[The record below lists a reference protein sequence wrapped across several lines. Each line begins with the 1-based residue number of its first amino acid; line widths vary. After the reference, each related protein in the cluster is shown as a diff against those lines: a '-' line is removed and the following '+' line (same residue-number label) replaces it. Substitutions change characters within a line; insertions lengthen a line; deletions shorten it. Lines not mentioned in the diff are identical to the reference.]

1 MANTEVPGITE
12 TAVSRNKDQILITL
26 ATGKTGYLT
35 TKNLL
40 QDGYSV
46 KIFVRSK
53 SDKAN
58 ELQRLGAEVI
68 VGTFDNINDI
78 KRALTGVSTVY
89 YCYPLK
95 RGMVDD
101 VKLFIKAALASG
113 IKAVVF
119 MGQRIAEFA
128 DTGSV
133 LTNNTREAYNLFQ
146 ESGLNVVYF
155 IPGYFADN
163 NFPVTEFV
171 LQLGIFP
178 SSYGKGK
185 NPWISNE
192 DMGRTI
198 AALLKNPVPYF
209 GTKLF
214 PTGSKS
220 ISAVEMASIFSKVR
234 GSKVRVIESPEWL
247 FLKAGFMLG
256 KEFGV
261 DAFAIVQ
268 ANLYNRQLKM
278 NRFDIEPTGVVK
290 ELTGREPED
299 FETITRRYFDESPY
313 KKRSLKNWLSAFNK
327 FLFMPFT
334 PIPSTRALAALNS

>member
-1 MANTEVPGITE
+1 MTNTEGVRAREASTPKNLD
-12 TAVSRNKDQILITL
+12 RLLITL
-26 ATGKTGYLT
+26 ATGKTGYLAAS
-35 TKNLL
+35 NLL
-40 QDGYSV
+40 QEGYLV
-46 KIFVRSK
+46 RIFVRSHGE
-53 SDKAN
+53 KAN
-58 ELQRLGAEVI
+58 ALERLGAEVV
-68 VGTFDNINDI
+68 VGTFDNIEDL
-78 KRALTGVSTVY
+78 KRALSGVSTVY

-95 RGMVDD
+95 RGMVED
-101 VKLFIKAALASG
+101 VKLFIKAALASD

-128 DTGSV
+128 DTGSL
-133 LTNNTREAYNLFQ
+133 LTNNTREAYKLFQ
-146 ESGLNVVYF
+146 DSGLKVVYF
-155 IPGYFADN
+155 VPGYFADN

-171 LQLGIFP
+171 LQLGILP

-198 AALLKNPVPYF
+198 AALMKNPAPYF

-220 ISAVEMASIFSKVR
+220 ISAIEMASIYSKVR
-234 GSKVRVIESPEWL
+234 GRKVRLIKSPEWL

-256 KEFGV
+256 KEFGF

-268 ANLYNRQLKM
+268 ANIYNRQLKM

-299 FETITRRYFDESPY
+299 FETITRRYFDNSPY
-313 KKRSLKNWLSAFNK
+313 KKRSLKNWLSAMKK
-327 FLFMPFT
+327 FLAMPFT
-334 PIPSTRALAALNS
+334 SVPSRHALQALNS

>member
-1 MANTEVPGITE
+1 MVNTEASSPKN
-12 TAVSRNKDQILITL
+12 RDRILITL
-26 ATGKTGYLT
+26 ATGKTGYLAAS
-35 TKNLL
+35 NLL
-40 QDGYSV
+40 QEGYPV
-46 KIFVRSK
+46 RIFVRSH
-53 SDKAN
+53 SEKAN
-58 ELQRLGAEVI
+58 ALERLGAEVV
-68 VGTFDNINDI
+68 VGTFDNIEDL
-78 KRALTGVSTVY
+78 KRALAGVSTVY

-95 RGMVDD
+95 RGMVED
-101 VKLFIKAALASG
+101 VKLFITAALASN

-133 LTNNTREAYNLFQ
+133 LTNNTREAYKLFQ

-155 IPGYFADN
+155 VPGYFADN
-163 NFPVTEFV
+163 NFTVTEFV

-198 AALLKNPVPYF
+198 TALVKNPAPYF

-220 ISAVEMASIFSKVR
+220 ISAMEMASIFSKVR
-234 GSKVRVIESPEWL
+234 GSKVRLIESPEWL

-256 KEFGV
+256 KEFGF

-334 PIPSTRALAALNS
+334 PIPSTRALAELNA